1 MESLLLPLNSS
12 ALDLSPSVIRAH
24 ASVMDPDKRLGARS
38 EAKAVVFLL
47 SCLPPVGTS
56 QPINILEALIRVF
69 GG

>member
-1 MESLLLPLNSS
+1 M
-12 ALDLSPSVIRAH
+12 IRAH